1 MRNLFLV
8 VLCAGMAYS
17 GLAQK
22 KDSINTNYQR
32 SSLALFLMED
42 VGMPMKDT
50 ILQSF
55 NTAPFPDKFN
65 NHNVAV
71 RSFERCTTLTEEDQ
85 AAFDAAVNLATSQN
99 AAEAPKKKGMFGKFL
114 KAAASDASGGVVGAT
129 SKDEMAVSA
138 NKFLVDQKI
147 AKQMFDK
154 WFLDSAGNFSLAL
167 AQERGLYNATKSDVE
182 QAASSVYG
190 TASLAD
196 AGIDL
201 VNNTFAVVCNYRYM
215 PKDSLVALI
224 GGVAVAAAE
233 ASGNSYAVMGAKA
246 AMMALSAS
254 LGAGYYVVVNTYLFQ
269 LNWNDNVQNQLSQV
283 WDNREA
289 YDAADFYGFKYI
301 GNTTGWAQVKAG
313 IFTNK
318 DQAEL
323 IQIATVNA
331 TDAAIAKLE
340 KKYDVFKTKSPLMV
354 AEDGTL
360 YAHIGMKEGIEPKD
374 KYEVLERAIDPK
386 TGRTIYK
393 SKGTITVVKDHIW
406 DNRYMADQEPDHDS
420 SINETYFEGKGDY
433 YNGLLI
439 RQIK

>member
-1 MRNLFLV
+1 M

>member
-99 AAEAPKKKGMFGKFL
+99 AAEAPKKKGVFGKFL

>member
-1 MRNLFLV
+1 MQVWHILDLHK
-8 VLCAGMAYS
+8 
-17 GLAQK
+17 K

>member
-1 MRNLFLV
+1 MLV

-323 IQIATVNA
+323 IRIATVNA

>member
-65 NHNVAV
+65 DHNVAV
-71 RSFERCTTLTEEDQ
+71 RSFERCTTLTAEDQ

>member
-1 MRNLFLV
+1 
-8 VLCAGMAYS
+8 
-17 GLAQK
+17 
-22 KDSINTNYQR
+22 
-32 SSLALFLMED
+32 MED

-182 QAASSVYG
+182 QAVSSVYG

-323 IQIATVNA
+323 IRIATVNA

>member
-65 NHNVAV
+65 DHNVAV
-71 RSFERCTTLTEEDQ
+71 RTFERCTTLTEEDQ

-114 KAAASDASGGVVGAT
+114 KAVASDASGGVVGAN
-129 SKDEMAVSA
+129 SKDVMAASA

-283 WDNREA
+283 WNNREA
-289 YDAADFYGFKYI
+289 YDAADFYAFKYI